1 MAAVRLNAT
10 IRNAPGVLGQVTTLI
25 GEAGGNIINLS
36 MAYRQQDFFDVTI
49 DVEVED
55 AKHAT
60 MLMAALRANPS
71 VDNVDRGRG

>member
-1 MAAVRLNAT
+1 
-10 IRNAPGVLGQVTTLI
+10 
-25 GEAGGNIINLS
+25 

>member
-1 MAAVRLNAT
+1 MFSAILIEKTDDKQSVSLA
-10 IRNAPGVLGQVTTLI
+10 QVD
-25 GEAGGNIINLS
+25 EAQLPEG
-36 MAYRQQDFFDVTI
+36 DVTI